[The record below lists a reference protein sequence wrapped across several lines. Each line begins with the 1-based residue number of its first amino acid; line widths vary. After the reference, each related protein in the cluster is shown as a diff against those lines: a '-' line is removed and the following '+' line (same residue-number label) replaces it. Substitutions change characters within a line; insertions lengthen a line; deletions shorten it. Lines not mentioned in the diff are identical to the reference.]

1 MPLVCNLWPRCRHVL
16 WQDANGAPVE
26 PTIEML
32 ATVDVAVYPWRCQ
45 TCADLGYPYYVPR
58 SSHLTNAEIAAET
71 VLRAAQPGDSLKELF
86 SEADMAAFCEAP
98 QDHYHE
104 GPLGGWGPGAGWD
117 PEIPERDMP
126 STTSRGSKERSSTSA
141 FIDDASFKVVKTV
154 SSTITLDDQ
163 PSITMA
169 LNDRPSTNVLS
180 RESPSKSSFHT
191 TTPTTSQHHEVI
203 HLASESE
210 KVHRAGPEK
219 HRMVDS
225 TRSSRSESGHHFGVP
240 QGASGPFDYTYPI
253 ARPDPL
259 AMVAPTFRNIT
270 ATTSPSDTL
279 ASATSPLAAAAASPS
294 DHAPVTSGTG
304 SSSASATVGLTLVVG
319 GVTYPRI
326 ENGKERWYTQRSGHK
341 NNYSRYSDL
350 AKFDTSKGIRIAPKA
365 SRAQLEAARRYRT
378 FG

>member
-1 MPLVCNLWPRCRHVL
+1 MKLLSETQSVCF
-16 WQDANGAPVE
+16 A
-26 PTIEML
+26 
-32 ATVDVAVYPWRCQ
+32 Q
-45 TCADLGYPYYVPR
+45 T
-58 SSHLTNAEIAAET
+58 LTNNF
-71 VLRAAQPGDSLKELF
+71 R
-86 SEADMAAFCEAP
+86 
-98 QDHYHE
+98 DHYHE

-117 PEIPERDMP
+117 PEIPERDMS
-126 STTSRGSKERSSTSA
+126 STTSRGSKEKSSTSA
-141 FIDDASFKVVKTV
+141 SVDDGSFKVVETV
-154 SSTITLDDQ
+154 SSTIALDDQ

-169 LNDRPSTNVLS
+169 LN
-180 RESPSKSSFHT
+180 SKSSFHT
-191 TTPTTSQHHEVI
+191 TTPTISQHHEVI
-203 HLASESE
+203 DLTFESE
-210 KVHRAGPEK
+210 GVPRAGPEK

-240 QGASGPFDYTYPI
+240 QGASGPVDYTYPI

-279 ASATSPLAAAAASPS
+279 ASATSPLAAAASPS
-294 DHAPVTSGTG
+294 AHAPVTSGTG

-326 ENGKERWYTQRSGHK
+326 ENGKERWYTQRPGHK